1 MKNNV
6 VGVVRSRTT
15 GLTASLACAGLLA
28 ACASGAPSGEAS
40 RTDAAAY
47 NVQLG
52 IAYLQQGNLALAKEK
67 LERAERQNP
76 RDPNVHGALALLHER
91 LGNDSLVE
99 RHYRTAL
106 RLSPRNPELSNNFA
120 VYLCRT
126 GRVDEGV
133 RRFRDAARN
142 PLYRTPEA
150 AYTNAGVCLRT
161 AGHLEEAEQNFLH
174 ALDVRP
180 NFAEAVF
187 QLADLY
193 LQQGRAPEARARLER
208 FLGENE
214 ATPDLL
220 LLGVRIARATGDRIA
235 EERYA
240 RRLRVDFPGS
250 EQTRALAELD
260 RNPG

>member
-1 MKNNV
+1 MRKDI
-6 VGVVRSRTT
+6 VGVLRSRTT
-15 GLTASLACAGLLA
+15 RLTASLACAGLLA
-28 ACASGAPSGEAS
+28 ACASGATSGKAS
-40 RTDAAAY
+40 SNDAAAY

-91 LGNDSLVE
+91 LGNESQVE

-120 VYLCRT
+120 VYLCRK

-133 RRFRDAARN
+133 SRFRDAASN

-150 AYTNAGVCLRT
+150 AHTNAGVCLRT
-161 AGHLEEAEQNFLH
+161 AGRLEEAEESFLR
-174 ALDVRP
+174 AIDIRA

-187 QLADLY
+187 QLADLQ
-193 LQQGRAPEARARLER
+193 LQQGRTAEARTRLER

-220 LLGVRIARATGDRIA
+220 LLGVRIARATGDRVA